1 MLIRNEAAQK
11 WRESHMYEYIND
23 TKIILKLLIE
33 KKRYIFNFII
43 SYPLEECDALE
54 QLIPNMNLNLYNYPT
69 S

>member
-1 MLIRNEAAQK
+1 MLTRNEEAQK
-11 WRESHMYEYIND
+11 CRESYMYEYINN

-54 QLIPNMNLNLYNYPT
+54 QLILNMNVNLYNYPT